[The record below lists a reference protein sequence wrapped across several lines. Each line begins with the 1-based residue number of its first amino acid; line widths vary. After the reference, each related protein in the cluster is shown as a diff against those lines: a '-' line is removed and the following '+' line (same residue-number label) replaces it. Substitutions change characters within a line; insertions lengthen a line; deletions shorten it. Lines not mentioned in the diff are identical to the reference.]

1 MFFLTMSRV
10 SPLVT
15 CLLGLVVA
23 ALSGCKQAEPLPEL
37 SGGAEMALRRGSSW
51 STVKVRPPYA
61 IGPRVN
67 LHFDHGHVAGHLDPG
82 MTMDSRVSGLN
93 LTINDEGIQGSGPYG
108 PVAVDVEESPTQL
121 TFEGTWN
128 GSRVHFT
135 VTAEALKGSIPV
147 RRVPRTDPFSGR
159 PIEGLTDATT
169 CQYVLDRVTADGA
182 REGTSICGG
191 LPEQTRLEIPRQ
203 VEAWLTRKEMVVV
216 LLALFST
223 PPQTVMEP
231 VP

>member
-1 MFFLTMSRV
+1 MDARM
-10 SPLVT
+10 
-15 CLLGLVVA
+15 
-23 ALSGCKQAEPLPEL
+23 
-37 SGGAEMALRRGSSW
+37 GA
-51 STVKVRPPYA
+51 
-61 IGPRVN
+61 
-67 LHFDHGHVAGHLDPG
+67 
-82 MTMDSRVSGLN
+82 LN

-108 PVAVDVEESPTQL
+108 PVAVDIDDNPDTL

-135 VTAEALKGSIPV
+135 VTTDTFKGSIPV
-147 RRVPRTDPFSGR
+147 RRIPRTDPFTGR

-169 CQYVLDRVTADGA
+169 CQYVLDRVSADGIA
-182 REGTSICGG
+182 REGTSICSG

-216 LLALFST
+216 LLALLST
-223 PPQTVMEP
+223 PPSTIMEP